1 MIDTYLGISVIV
13 IHVSQLYA
21 LDSRFIYPSATEY
34 RHEIHPIF
42 FSQGDGVYSMFSLIL
57 LLLLLEVTPNG
68 RQMYIDSPEKG
79 LLSLSLSFSLS
90 LYIYIYTNIP
100 ICLGK

>member
-1 MIDTYLGISVIV
+1 MMDTYLGISVIV

-42 FSQGDGVYSMFSLIL
+42 FSQGDGVCILHVFSHIIII
-57 LLLLLEVTPNG
+57 VARSNA
-68 RQMYIDSPEKG
+68 
-79 LLSLSLSFSLS
+79 
-90 LYIYIYTNIP
+90 
-100 ICLGK
+100 